1 MKWSNYERVPKVTL
15 SPLKFIDEN
24 AFFLG
29 NQDRVIGFFLYDT
42 YNKEVA
48 KVKGLMVDMDH
59 HRPQYLV
66 IELGG
71 FLSTEGKTILFPKDL
86 YQPAGLGK
94 VVTEWTRESIQQAPS
109 VETTETLFREEEQII
124 LSYFDLK
131 PYWETDPE
139 KEKPKLQKNK
149 DELENDLEGYKQ
161 KMVTDTFGKTW
172 KDTGREIPDLTL
184 DQNPPSLPNK

>member
-1 MKWSNYERVPKVTL
+1 MTL

-29 NQDRVIGFFLYDT
+29 NQDRVVGFFLYDT

-48 KVKGLMVDMDH
+48 KVKGLMVDLDY

-71 FLSTEGKTILFPKDL
+71 FLSTEGKIILFPKEL

-94 VVTEWTRESIQQAPS
+94 VVTDWTRESIQQAPS
-109 VETTETLFREEEQII
+109 VENLATLSREEEQLI
-124 LSYFDLK
+124 LSYFDIK
-131 PYWETDPE
+131 PYWETNIE
-139 KEKPKLQKNK
+139 KEKPKLPKNN
-149 DELENDLEGYKQ
+149 DVFDNDLEEYKQ

-172 KDTGREIPDLTL
+172 KDTGREIPNLTL
-184 DQNPPSLPNK
+184 DRKPPIPPNK